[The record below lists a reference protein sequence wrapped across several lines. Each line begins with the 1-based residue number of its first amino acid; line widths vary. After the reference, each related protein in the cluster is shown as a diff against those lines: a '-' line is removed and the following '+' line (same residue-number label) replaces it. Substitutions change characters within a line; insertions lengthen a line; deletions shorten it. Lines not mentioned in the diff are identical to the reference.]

1 MVCYNFMDLC
11 VIMFS
16 FLPESMKLLE
26 AKDDNMFYKRRYFT
40 QFITKYRMNFL
51 VFLSTAMETNIR
63 KHYRIAKTP
72 IVYITLL
79 RRKQRRKFAKFAFYT
94 ASYIDKQ

>member
-1 MVCYNFMDLC
+1 MITCSIKED
-11 VIMFS
+11 I
-16 FLPESMKLLE
+16 
-26 AKDDNMFYKRRYFT
+26 FT
-40 QFITKYRMNFL
+40 QFITKYLINFL

-72 IVYITLL
+72 IVYNTLL